1 MRSTVAHGC
10 PWIAVLDR
18 VAAAQAIAVA
28 RHVMQRLRAPAA
40 VEAAATAAREQT
52 AFPRSVR
59 WRPHAVSQGYAG
71 LAILW
76 GGADASLPDEGWDAV
91 GRDHLRVAVAAA
103 EQQPRLGA
111 GLFSGLAGVAF
122 ASWSLSRRGT
132 RYRRLLASLDGA
144 LLRNVAWATGSGQ
157 RPHGVAAGTFDVI
170 AGLGGV
176 GRYLLLRV
184 DEPAHRAALGEV
196 LRVLVALI
204 GDDAG
209 LPHWHTP
216 PQYLVDSVSQE
227 RYPHGNLN
235 CGLAHGIPGP
245 LALLSL
251 ALSRGVS
258 VEGQARAIRRAAEWL
273 CRHQIRDAWGVNWP
287 TAVPLHPGQ
296 DSALDAAPESG
307 VPSAAAAPS
316 RAAWC
321 YGAPGIARALWLA
334 GTALEDEGYR
344 NLAVTAMEAVYH
356 RPLSARNIDS
366 PTFCHGVAGLQ
377 QITLRFANESTLP
390 LFVDAA
396 QVLHRQIV
404 DAFEPESLLGYGNLE
419 PGGRRID
426 QPGLLDGA
434 AGVPLVLMAASTPVE
449 PSWDALF
456 LLS

>member
-1 MRSTVAHGC
+1 MTLGR

-18 VAAAQAIAVA
+18 DAAARSIVVA
-28 RHVMQRLRAPAA
+28 RDVMHRLREPAA
-40 VEAAATAAREQT
+40 LETAAATALEQT

-71 LAILW
+71 SAVLW
-76 GGADASLPDEGWDAV
+76 GGADAALSDEGWDVV
-91 GRDHLRVAVAAA
+91 GRDHLRLAVAAV

-122 ASWSLSRRGT
+122 ASWSLSRRGA

-144 LLRNVAWATGSGQ
+144 LLRHIASATGFSQ
-157 RPHGVAAGTFDVI
+157 HPQGVAARTFDVI
-170 AGLGGV
+170 AGLAGV

-184 DEPAHRAALGEV
+184 DEPAHRAALEEV

-204 GDDAG
+204 GEDRG

-216 PQYLVDSVSQE
+216 PQYLADRASQE

-251 ALSRGVS
+251 ALCRGVK
-258 VEGQARAIRRAAEWL
+258 VEGQAAAIRRAAEWL
-273 CRHQIRDAWGVNWP
+273 CRHQMRDPWGVNWP
-287 TAVPLHPGQ
+287 TAVPLGS
-296 DSALDAAPESG
+296 DEDRGLEAAPESG
-307 VPSAAAAPS
+307 VPGAVAAPS

-334 GTALEDEGYR
+334 GTALEDEGFSE
-344 NLAVTAMEAVYH
+344 LAESAMEAVYR

-377 QITLRFANESTLP
+377 QITLRFANESTRP
-390 LFVDAA
+390 FFVDAA
-396 QVLHRQIV
+396 RVLNRQIL
-404 DAFEPESLLGYGNLE
+404 DAFEPESALGYGHLE

-434 AGVPLVLMAASTPVE
+434 AGVPLVLLAAATPVE